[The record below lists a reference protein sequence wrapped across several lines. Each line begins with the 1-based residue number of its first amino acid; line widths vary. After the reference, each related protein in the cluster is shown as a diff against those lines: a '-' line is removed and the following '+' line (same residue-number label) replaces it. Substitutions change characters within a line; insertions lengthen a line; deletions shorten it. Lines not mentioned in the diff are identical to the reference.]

1 MQRRSA
7 VTGIDTP
14 VPKPALTHPLEPS
27 LMLDAVSV
35 RRGQSLTL
43 DEVSLTLAAGR
54 TLAVVGESGAGKST
68 LIAAVLGLVKLAHGS
83 VTWGGG
89 PVRDC
94 RPALVLQEPRAA
106 FNPAL
111 SLRRSVMEPLVASGK
126 TLPAERLNQLC
137 RRLELSPGL
146 LDRRPAQVSIGQAQ
160 RIGILRALIASPPLI
175 LFDEPLSALDAV
187 TQKHTAQLMAEL
199 QAEHG
204 FAALIVT
211 HDLGYAAAYGDDIA
225 VLRAGRIEEITTAA
239 DFVAAPSTDCGRTL
253 RDAAIALGALTP

>member
-1 MQRRSA
+1 
-7 VTGIDTP
+7 VL
-14 VPKPALTHPLEPS
+14 KF
-27 LMLDAVSV
+27 DAVSV

-43 DEVSLTLAAGR
+43 DNVSLSLSPGR
-54 TLAVVGESGAGKST
+54 TIAVVGESGAGKST

-83 VTWGGG
+83 ILWNGG

-94 RPALVLQEPRAA
+94 RPALLMQEPRAA

-111 SLRRSVMEPLVASGK
+111 RLRRSVMEPLVATGN
-126 TLPAERLNQLC
+126 TLPDNRLDQLC
-137 RRLELSPGL
+137 QRLELSTDL

-160 RIGILRALIASPPLI
+160 RIGILRALIAAPPLI

-187 TQKHTAQLMAEL
+187 TQKRTARLIADL

-225 VLRAGRIEEITTAA
+225 VLRAGRIEEITPAA
-239 DFVAAPSTDCGRTL
+239 NFCSAPSTDYGCVL
-253 RDAAIALGALTP
+253 RDAAIALGALEQ